1 MFVCVC
7 VCMCWG
13 VFNVTKFTCF
23 TQGPCVAWGAHTDEV
38 VHALHT
44 LGSVEAWITLALVNV
59 CQQHTYTHTH
69 THTHTHIHT
78 THTHTDTPVFT
89 HTLTHTHHTHTTHT
103 QRYTCTHT
111 HTHTQSSSTVKVDCS
126 HTLTPCSVLTI

>member
-59 CQQHTYTHTH
+59 CHQHTDHPTNETHTH
-69 THTHTHIHT
+69 THTR
-78 THTHTDTPVFT
+78 THTPQSTYCQRGEASRVHTGREGGREGGREEK
-89 HTLTHTHHTHTTHT
+89 LEEGN
-103 QRYTCTHT
+103 RERR
-111 HTHTQSSSTVKVDCS
+111 
-126 HTLTPCSVLTI
+126 L